1 MVSTVELL
9 RREHFNCLGRELA
22 LGTPNTL
29 QRFMRAT
36 LVLAGHDPQEASR
49 GAAVMFAAI
58 PLYLREG
65 R

>member
-9 RREHFNCLGRELA
+9 RREHANCLAREVA
-22 LGTPNTL
+22 RGTPNTL
-29 QRFMRAT
+29 QRYTRAL

-49 GAAVMFAAI
+49 GAAVMLAAM
-58 PLYLREG
+58 PAHLRRG